1 MRFLTLFLSDISK
14 NVKKVAS
21 ESVVP
26 NTSSK
31 GGQNFALV
39 LHLFFNDLLVIICF
53 YCYGY
58 PTFRGIEW
66 PIMC

>member
-1 MRFLTLFLSDISK
+1 ML
-14 NVKKVAS
+14 KKVAS

-26 NTSSK
+26 NTSYK